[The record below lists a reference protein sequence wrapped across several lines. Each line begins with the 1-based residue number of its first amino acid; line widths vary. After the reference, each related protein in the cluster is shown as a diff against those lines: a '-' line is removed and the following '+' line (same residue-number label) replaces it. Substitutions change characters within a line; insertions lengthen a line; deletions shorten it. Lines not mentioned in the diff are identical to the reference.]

1 MQFMKEIYQ
10 QQKYL
15 QELNTLYHN
24 TKRLNESEIDWKNA
38 SYRELIDYVIN
49 KHHRYLNEELP
60 QLSPYVTKV
69 LRVHGASQPLS
80 SNS

>member
-1 MQFMKEIYQ
+1 MRFIIIQ
-10 QQKYL
+10 
-15 QELNTLYHN
+15 
-24 TKRLNESEIDWKNA
+24 KRLNESEIDWKNA

-60 QLSPYVTKV
+60 QLSPYVTKSITCSW
-69 LRVHGASQPLS
+69 GKSASFS